1 MQGKTVAVIGG
12 GIAGLA
18 AAVRLTQLGYQVS
31 VIEKRP
37 FLGGRA
43 YSFSDRETGLE
54 IDNGQHVIVGA
65 CTEFVEYMESI
76 GASDSIQFERNLKF
90 PVILDGRTSWL
101 QSRWLPGVIGNV
113 AGLLTYKHLDF
124 SDRLRV
130 LRGLFRIRRTNTQRS
145 DEFDQITFN
154 DWLRNH
160 GQNDR
165 TIENFWNLIVLP
177 ALNDDI
183 GAVSAEIG
191 IELFKVALLG
201 STENPALGLPLE
213 PLSELVG
220 NKARAFLENK
230 KNQFLLD
237 SDVSD
242 LLIENGIISGAV
254 LANGNV
260 VRADAIVAAIPP
272 DALADL
278 LPMSDSGEEDFFTP
292 ATRIDTA
299 PIVAVHIWYDR
310 PVMDE
315 KLVAVLNSPLQWVF
329 DDSAIKNSTDSSRHV
344 VISLSG
350 AWEWRHRSKS
360 EIREIFEQEMRN
372 VFPKAGTATIENF
385 AVVKMAAATFR
396 VTPGIT
402 ANRLSQRTP
411 LPGLYLAGDWT
422 DTGWPSTMESA
433 VRSGNLVAKYI
444 DEDLV
449 SSTP

>member
-154 DWLRNH
+154 DW
-160 GQNDR
+160 
-165 TIENFWNLIVLP
+165 
-177 ALNDDI
+177 
-183 GAVSAEIG
+183 
-191 IELFKVALLG
+191 
-201 STENPALGLPLE
+201 
-213 PLSELVG
+213 
-220 NKARAFLENK
+220 
-230 KNQFLLD
+230 
-237 SDVSD
+237 
-242 LLIENGIISGAV
+242 
-254 LANGNV
+254 
-260 VRADAIVAAIPP
+260 
-272 DALADL
+272 
-278 LPMSDSGEEDFFTP
+278 
-292 ATRIDTA
+292 
-299 PIVAVHIWYDR
+299 
-310 PVMDE
+310 
-315 KLVAVLNSPLQWVF
+315 
-329 DDSAIKNSTDSSRHV
+329 
-344 VISLSG
+344 
-350 AWEWRHRSKS
+350 
-360 EIREIFEQEMRN
+360 
-372 VFPKAGTATIENF
+372 
-385 AVVKMAAATFR
+385 
-396 VTPGIT
+396 
-402 ANRLSQRTP
+402 
-411 LPGLYLAGDWT
+411 
-422 DTGWPSTMESA
+422 
-433 VRSGNLVAKYI
+433 
-444 DEDLV
+444 
-449 SSTP
+449 

>member
-1 MQGKTVAVIGG
+1 MQVKKVAVIGG

-18 AAVRLTQLGYQVS
+18 AAVRLTQLGYRVS

-43 YSFSDRETGLE
+43 YSFTDRETGLE

-76 GASDSIQFERNLKF
+76 GASESIEFELNLKF
-90 PVILDGRTSWL
+90 PVILNNRKSWL
-101 QSRWLPGVIGNV
+101 QSRWFPGVLGNV
-113 AGLLTYKHLDF
+113 AGLITYKHLDF

-130 LRGLFRIRRTNTQRS
+130 LRGLFSIRRTNTQRS
-145 DEFDQITFN
+145 DEFDQITFT

-201 STENPALGLPLE
+201 STENPALGLPLD

-220 NKARAFLENK
+220 NKARTFLESK
-230 KNQFLLD
+230 KAEFLLD
-237 SDVSD
+237 SDVTD
-242 LLIENGIISGAV
+242 LLIENGKISGVV

-260 VRADAIVAAIPP
+260 VRADATVAAVPA

-278 LPMSDSGEEDFFTP
+278 LPTSDSDEEDFFTP
-292 ATRIDTA
+292 AAQIDTA

-310 PVMDE
+310 TVMDE

-329 DDSAIKNSTDSSRHV
+329 DDSAIKIRLIQV
-344 VISLSG
+344 VTLSY
-350 AWEWRHRSKS
+350 R
-360 EIREIFEQEMRN
+360 
-372 VFPKAGTATIENF
+372 
-385 AVVKMAAATFR
+385 
-396 VTPGIT
+396 
-402 ANRLSQRTP
+402 
-411 LPGLYLAGDWT
+411 
-422 DTGWPSTMESA
+422 
-433 VRSGNLVAKYI
+433 
-444 DEDLV
+444 
-449 SSTP
+449 